1 MCCVSSRGI
10 TKVCPSSWQVVIAQ
24 MQRVNFLIKTMTKGN
39 MRETI
44 RKGKENQTKANRRNA
59 IPPPSLHLLWDPE
72 RLQRAAPAHSA
83 GQHRAAQSILTATSF
98 IISFSF
104 FFLPIFKG
112 YPIVSRGLFYYYY
125 YYFFFF
131 AFRLHHQRKETSRG
145 NPPDGF

>member
-98 IISFSF
+98 VISFSF
-104 FFLPIFKG
+104 FFFSSPFLRVIQSFPEGSFI
-112 YPIVSRGLFYYYY
+112 III
-125 YYFFFF
+125 FFF

>member
-1 MCCVSSRGI
+1 
-10 TKVCPSSWQVVIAQ
+10 
-24 MQRVNFLIKTMTKGN
+24 MTKGN

-98 IISFSF
+98 VISFSF
-104 FFLPIFKG
+104 FFF
-112 YPIVSRGLFYYYY
+112 
-125 YYFFFF
+125 
-131 AFRLHHQRKETSRG
+131 
-145 NPPDGF
+145 PPHF